1 MTTRTMTKTTMVTIA
16 RRAPLLALPALL
28 AACGEEPRVS
38 LGEATAVS
46 AHTEG
51 GAAPIL
57 ALAPDG
63 ARTVAWVTAQGGGS
77 DGRLAVATGD
87 APPVEIG
94 DTLGPIEVHGESP
107 PKLAYGPDGTL
118 HAIYVVGQVVPG
130 RRFPLSALR
139 YVSSADRGLTWT
151 EPVSVTDD
159 AVFGSHNFHSL
170 HAGADGTV
178 YVAWLDGRDGKS
190 ATYMTRSTDGGRSWA
205 PNVRVA
211 PTESC
216 PCCRTAIASDADGA
230 VYLAWR
236 TVMPGN
242 VRDIVIARSPDRGAT
257 WEAPVRVHADDWVFD
272 GCPHA
277 GPSLATDSQGRLHVA
292 WWTGREGAA
301 GVWYARSDDG
311 ARTFGA
317 PVAMGVADFSRPA
330 HAQLAVGADDRVVVA
345 WDDGTLATPRVALRV
360 SNDGGRAFGPVVF
373 ASDSGR
379 AAAFPVLALD
389 GRRVSVAWSEQSR
402 EAADHVAAHAPD
414 MKDPTAV
421 KGLAKVGEQQVLLRT
436 GELR

>member
-1 MTTRTMTKTTMVTIA
+1 MTTALRCGS
-16 RRAPLLALPALL
+16 LLALVALL
-28 AACGEEPRVS
+28 AACGGQPRVA

-63 ARTVAWVTAQGGGS
+63 ARTVAWVSAPDGGS
-77 DGRLAVATGD
+77 DGRLVVATGD
-87 APPVEIG
+87 APPVEVR

-118 HAIYVVGQVVPG
+118 HAIYVVGKVVPG

-139 YVSSADRGLTWT
+139 YVRSADRGVTWS

-170 HAGADGTV
+170 HAGPDGTV

-190 ATYMTRSTDGGRSWA
+190 ATYMTRSTDGGASWA

-216 PCCRTAIASDADGA
+216 PCCRTAIASAADGT

-242 VRDIVIARSPDRGAT
+242 VRDVVVARSPDRGAT
-257 WEAPVRVHADDWVFD
+257 WEAPLRVHADDWVFD

-277 GPSLATDSQGRLHVA
+277 GPSLAVDAEGRLHVA
-292 WWTGREGAA
+292 WWTGREGSA

-311 ARTFGA
+311 ARSFST
-317 PVAMGVADFSRPA
+317 PVAMGVAEFSRPA
-330 HAQLAVGADDRVVVA
+330 HAQLALGADDRVVVA
-345 WDDGTLATPRVALRV
+345 WDDGTLATPRIALRA
-360 SNDGGRAFGPVVF
+360 SNDGGRTFGPALF

-379 AAAFPVLALD
+379 AAAFPVLAVD

-414 MKDPTAV
+414 MKDPGAV
-421 KGLAKVGEQQVLLRT
+421 KGLAEVGEQQVLLRA
-436 GELR
+436 GELQ